1 VIDVRIMTL
10 KSEERRK
17 HTRFRVREGAYA
29 FIDNIPF
36 TIQDISEGGMKIQSV
51 VFDDT
56 PLENLTV
63 DIFVNNGNFYLKNVP
78 VRLVSLLQDESTT
91 PFSTIHVRRFGF
103 QFENLTDQ
111 QKHLLDNLITFNTVG
126 EA

>member
-1 VIDVRIMTL
+1 MAL
-10 KSEERRK
+10 QNEERRRY
-17 HTRFRVREGAYA
+17 TRFRVREGAYA

-56 PLENLTV
+56 PLDNLKV
-63 DIFVNNGNFYLKNVP
+63 DIFVNSGKFYMRDVS
-78 VRLVSLLQDESTT
+78 VRLVRLLQDNSTT
-91 PFSTIHVRRFGF
+91 PFSAIRVKRFGF
-103 QFENLTDQ
+103 EFENLSDQ
-111 QKHLLDNLITFNTVG
+111 QKLLLDNLITLNTVG